1 MALVFQFEAAG
12 EWQRCYLSGVI
23 NEDSEV
29 TLGSLVSQ
37 LPPRVVFNFRRVDSI
52 NSCGVR
58 AWITFIRQAATG
70 REVAFE
76 ECTPEVVSQ
85 INMIPN
91 FRANSRVLSVYA
103 SYTCGQCNNQRN
115 ELFQE
120 GRNLPKSTGTQLD
133 PVKCEKCGGAM
144 EMDEIEDEFF
154 AWVAA

>member
-12 EWQRCYLSGVI
+12 EWQRCYLAGII

-29 TLGSLVSQ
+29 TLTSLVAQ
-37 LPPRVVFNFRRVDSI
+37 LPPKVVFNFRRVDSI

-58 AWITFIRQAATG
+58 AWIGFIRQAAGG

-76 ECTPEVVSQ
+76 ECTPEIVSQ

-91 FRANSRVLSVYA
+91 FRGNSRVLSVYA

-115 ELFQE
+115 ELYQE
-120 GRNLPKSTGTQLD
+120 GRNLPKSLGGQLE

-154 AWVAA
+154 AWIAV

>member
-1 MALVFQFEAAG
+1 MALVFQFEASG
-12 EWQRCYLSGVI
+12 EWQRCWLAGVI

-29 TLGSLVSQ
+29 TLGTLLTQ
-37 LPPRVVFNFRRVDSI
+37 LPPKVVFNFRRVDSI

-58 AWITFIRQAATG
+58 AWISFIRQASAG
-70 REVAFE
+70 RECAYE

-91 FRANSRVLSVYA
+91 FRGSARVLSVYA
-103 SYTCGQCNNQRN
+103 SYTCGQCNHHRN

-120 GRNLPKSTGTQLD
+120 GSNLPKELGTQLA
-133 PVKCEKCGGAM
+133 PVKCDKCGGAM

>member
-12 EWQRCYLSGVI
+12 EWQRCYLAGII

-29 TLGSLVSQ
+29 TLTSLGAQ
-37 LPPRVVFNFRRVDSI
+37 LPPKVVFNFRRVDSI

-58 AWITFIRQAATG
+58 AWIGFIRLAAGG

-76 ECTPEVVSQ
+76 ECTPEIVSQ

-91 FRANSRVLSVYA
+91 FRGNSRVLSVYA

-115 ELFQE
+115 ELYQE
-120 GRNLPKSTGTQLD
+120 GRNLPKSLGSQLE

-154 AWVAA
+154 AWIAA